1 MIVTAEEVGR
11 SLRGTVA
18 LLNRQVDGLRA
29 FDMSERGF
37 WGSFGAILLTLPA
50 FVVWLALE
58 RARTGHLGDGTPL
71 IDLSWSTFVVLL
83 GHVATFAAL
92 PLAMIV
98 VARRLGLGC
107 RYVPFVIVTNWIL
120 VLKAAVL
127 SVPWMLLLLGWA
139 TPDLATFFAI
149 AFAIIILR
157 VHWFATKLT
166 LGVPGGLA
174 AAVVGLGILLN
185 LLISVVVKALVT

>member
-18 LLNRQVDGLRA
+18 LLNRRVDGLRA

-71 IDLSWSTFVVLL
+71 IDLSWSTFVVLM

-98 VARRLGLGC
+98 VVRRLGLGS

-149 AFAIIILR
+149 AFAIVILR

-166 LGVPGGLA
+166 LEVSGGLA
-174 AAVVGLGILLN
+174 AAVVALGILLN
-185 LLISVVVKALVT
+185 LLISGVVKGLVA